1 MLDERMKTLTLSN
14 EILPLDDRL
23 SLVASFVRK
32 GAVLADVGTDHAYLP
47 IHLLLTGICPHT
59 VATDIN
65 EAPLQR
71 AREHAAKYGTADRI
85 TFCLADG
92 LAGIDLAA
100 EGVTDIAVCG
110 MGGELIAGILDA
122 APYTRMSGVRCI
134 LQPMSSVEN
143 LRRYLAGAGYRIE
156 DEKLAV
162 AAGKIYTCFAVS
174 YDGVIRTPSPLEA
187 LLGEANIRRGAA
199 AGEVF
204 AMYLL
209 REYRSA
215 VKKYSGRRAGGLD
228 TAREEDLLRAME
240 RLAAANDVKL
250 TQDKTSED
258 TL

>member
-1 MLDERMKTLTLSN
+1 MKDMKTQTLSN
-14 EILPLDDRL
+14 EIPPLDERL
-23 SLVASFVRK
+23 SLVASFVRE

-47 IHLLLTGICPHT
+47 IYLLHAGICPRS

-65 EAPLQR
+65 EAPLNR
-71 AREHAAKYGTADRI
+71 AREHAAKYGAAEQI
-85 TFCLADG
+85 SFFLADG

-122 APYTRMSGVRCI
+122 APYTRKEGVRCI
-134 LQPMSSVEN
+134 LQPMSSTED

-156 DEKLAV
+156 DEKLA
-162 AAGKIYTCFAVS
+162 AAGGKIYTCLAVV
-174 YDGVIRTPSPLEA
+174 YDGVIRTPSPLEV
-187 LLGEANIRRGAA
+187 LLGEAHVRRGME
-199 AGEVF
+199 AGDVF
-204 AMYLL
+204 ARYLL

-215 VKKYSGRRAGGLD
+215 VKKYRGRRAGGLD
-228 TAREEDLLRAME
+228 TSAEEELLGAME
-240 RLAAANDVKL
+240 RLAEKNGITL

>member
-47 IHLLLTGICPHT
+47 IHLLLTGICLHA

-65 EAPLQR
+65 EAPLNR
-71 AREHAAKYGTADRI
+71 AREHAAKYGATDRI

-110 MGGELIAGILDA
+110 MGGELIAGILEA

-134 LQPMSSVEN
+134 LQPMSSTED
-143 LRRYLAGAGYRIE
+143 LRRYLAAAGYRIE
-156 DEKLAV
+156 DEKLA
-162 AAGKIYTCFAVS
+162 AAGGKIYTCLAVV
-174 YDGVIRTPSPLEA
+174 YDGVVRTPSPLEI
-187 LLGEANIRRGAA
+187 LLGEAHIRRGSA

-204 AMYLL
+204 ARYLL
-209 REYRSA
+209 REYRSTL
-215 VKKYSGRRAGGLD
+215 KKYRGRRAGGLD
-228 TAREEDLLRAME
+228 TLAEEELLGGME
-240 RLAAANDVKL
+240 RLAEKNGVTL
-250 TQDKTSED
+250 TQEKTSED
-258 TL
+258 ML